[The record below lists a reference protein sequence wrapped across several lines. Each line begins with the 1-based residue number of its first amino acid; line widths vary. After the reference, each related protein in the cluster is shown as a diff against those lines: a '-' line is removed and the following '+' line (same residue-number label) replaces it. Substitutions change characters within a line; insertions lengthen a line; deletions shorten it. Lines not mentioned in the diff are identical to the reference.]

1 MTNFIPIFPLGLVV
15 YPGEPLHLHI
25 FEPRYRQL
33 INECLQTGKPFGIPV
48 VIDKKISDLGTIV
61 EVRELSKLYDDGKMD
76 IKTRGISVF
85 RILEVVKEI
94 PEKLYSGAIASHLNN
109 FNNGSSSLM
118 KHIIDA
124 ARKLHEYIG
133 ESKKFEKPDEELC
146 SFDIAHHVGLTIEEE
161 FVLLGYENELH
172 RQEFLK
178 RHLDRILPVMKEM
191 ESLKKK
197 IKLNGHFKNLEG
209 FNF

>member
-1 MTNFIPIFPLGLVV
+1 
-15 YPGEPLHLHI
+15 
-25 FEPRYRQL
+25 
-33 INECLQTGKPFGIPV
+33 
-48 VIDKKISDLGTIV
+48 
-61 EVRELSKLYDDGKMD
+61 
-76 IKTRGISVF
+76 
-85 RILEVVKEI
+85 
-94 PEKLYSGAIASHLNN
+94 
-109 FNNGSSSLM
+109 M
-118 KHIIDA
+118 KHIIDS

-146 SFDIAHHVGLTIEEE
+146 SFDIAHHLGLTIEEE